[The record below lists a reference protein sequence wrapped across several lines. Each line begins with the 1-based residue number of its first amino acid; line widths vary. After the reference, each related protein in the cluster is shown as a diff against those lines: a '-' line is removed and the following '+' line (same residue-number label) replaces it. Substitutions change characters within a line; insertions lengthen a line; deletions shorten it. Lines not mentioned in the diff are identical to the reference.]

1 MGSEMCIRD
10 RGYTITYAIGNTL
23 LIIWGVVIVLL
34 VA

>member
-1 MGSEMCIRD
+1 M
-10 RGYTITYAIGNTL
+10 GYTITYAIGNTL